1 MKILLAIVHYWDPSG
16 NGKHQS
22 LRPSPGPRLDALKQ
36 QLLSIRRLA
45 QRQHMLH
52 MADRA
57 VYPCNEAY
65 RNEITIRI
73 VTDGEHTVL
82 DRLEPEYRACFE
94 EVVASPETG
103 LMLGFEAQDYLAS
116 QLNEGYDLYGYLE
129 DDLVIRDAQFF
140 QKLSWLHELFAPSD
154 LLLPQRVEFGWD
166 PHLVDR
172 FYIDG
177 PLEEAELLKLNLEER
192 PFVVLKA
199 PGGDV
204 VFETPKNP
212 HAGCF
217 FLSERQLRHWR
228 DQPYW
233 LDRDCSFISP
243 LESAATLGISKAFKL
258 LKPCF
263 SHASWFE
270 LQHWGTSFHGLIPVP
285 EAKKPAEVDGVA

>member
-1 MKILLAIVHYWDPSG
+1 M
-16 NGKHQS
+16 
-22 LRPSPGPRLDALKQ
+22 DALKQ
-36 QLLSIRRLA
+36 QLLSLRRVA
-45 QRQHMLH
+45 NRQHLLH

-65 RNEITIRI
+65 RNEITIRVI
-73 VTDGEHTVL
+73 TDGEHTVL
-82 DRLEPEYRACFE
+82 DRLESSYRECFE
-94 EVVASPETG
+94 EVVVTPQNG
-103 LMLGFEAQDYLAS
+103 LMLGFEAQAYLAS
-116 QLNEGYDLYGYLE
+116 QIDKGYDMYGYME
-129 DDLVIRDAQFF
+129 DDLVIQDSQFF
-140 QKLSWLHELFAPSD
+140 QKLSWLQGLLSFED
-154 LLLPQRVEFGWD
+154 LILPQRVEFGLN
-166 PHLVDR
+166 PHPVDR

-177 PLEEAELLKLNLEER
+177 PLETSELVKLHLEER

-217 FLSERQLRHWR
+217 FLSQQQLRHWVG
-228 DQPYW
+228 QPYW

-243 LESAATLGISKAFKL
+243 LESAATLGISRAFNL

-270 LQHWGTSFHGLIPVP
+270 LRHWGTSFHCLIPTP
-285 EAKKPAEVDGVA
+285 QNHDSTEVDCDG